1 MRWIKRIRAC
11 FECKRFVAM
20 NYPVR
25 YEVLGG
31 KEWVLTRNLSTHQYG
46 GVWIYTRTAAEQWG
60 QDLVDYLKAEYTG
73 GLAHVDT
80 NNRRYRT

>member
-1 MRWIKRIRAC
+1 MRWIKRLRAY
-11 FECKRFVAM
+11 FECKQFAAK

-46 GVWIYTRTAAEQWG
+46 GVWIYARTAVEQWG
-60 QDLVDYLKAEYTG
+60 KALVDYLKTEYTG
-73 GLAHVDT
+73 GLENGHT
-80 NNRRYRT
+80 NN